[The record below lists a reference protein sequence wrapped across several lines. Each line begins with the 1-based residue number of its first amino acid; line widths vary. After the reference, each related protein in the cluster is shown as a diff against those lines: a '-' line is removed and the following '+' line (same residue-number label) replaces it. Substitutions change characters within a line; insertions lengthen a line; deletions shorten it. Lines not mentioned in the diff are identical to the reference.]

1 MASPRK
7 RRNAKSTTLL
17 GVCDCP
23 SPPVPLPGQRSECVN
38 SMKASESFSAPSS
51 ASASTRSGSKS
62 EDGGEAER
70 GGADPLPASS
80 SPADLDALAR
90 RAADGGQ
97 RRVVDELRRSGEVL
111 EEASR
116 RLSDEGLSV
125 AGAALDLA
133 SARLLHAGR
142 LVEEH
147 RGDDLA
153 ERAQRWASRHPTL
166 MLSGAAL
173 VGCALGRL
181 FAGGLPETDPSK
193 AGDRWGGRS

>member
-1 MASPRK
+1 MT
-7 RRNAKSTTLL
+7 KSSESL
-17 GVCDCP
+17 P
-23 SPPVPLPGQRSECVN
+23 SPG
-38 SMKASESFSAPSS
+38 S
-51 ASASTRSGSKS
+51 ASDPTRPGSKS
-62 EDGGEAER
+62 EDGSEVER
-70 GGADPLPASS
+70 GGADRVPASS

-90 RAADGGQ
+90 RAADDGQ

-111 EEASR
+111 GEASR
-116 RLSDEGLSV
+116 RLSDEGLPV
-125 AGAALDLA
+125 AGAALDLV

-181 FAGGLPETDPSK
+181 FAGGLPETGPSK